1 MVDLRYVIDYLAYN
15 GIFYLVNEPMQRHT
29 TFQIGGVADVVAYPT
44 RRQRFQATA
53 RILCR

>member
-29 TFQIGGVADVVAYPT
+29 TFQIGAAGGTYAVEAMKKSYAPLLFAV
-44 RRQRFQATA
+44 
-53 RILCR
+53 

>member
-29 TFQIGGVADVVAYPT
+29 TFQIGGVQTSSPT
-44 RRQRFQATA
+44 PRAGVKSA
-53 RILCR
+53 I